1 MNLWMSMILRAGITW
16 GIVAILVAILSIFLA
31 PVLPEIQ
38 GLTIASFAFL
48 MAGVHYAAKAHS
60 DFLQAMLGGGAAGVI
75 AAIFLLLFRF
85 IPIFNLPTPPGS
97 PGDLVTAL
105 IIGFVAGAF
114 AGLAYKLIIR

>member
-1 MNLWMSMILRAGITW
+1 MNIWMGMIFRAGITW
-16 GIVAILVAILSIFLA
+16 GIVAILVAILSSVLA

-60 DFLQAMLGGGAAGVI
+60 DFLQATLGGGAAGVI
-75 AAIFLLLFRF
+75 AAIFLLLVRF
-85 IPIFNLPTPPGS
+85 IPFLNLPSPPGS

-114 AGLAYKLIIR
+114 GGLAYKVIIR